1 MPACAAD
8 PLARIHMA
16 PATIAKSAARGAV
29 AARRETAVNIAAAF
43 CTAPFWEERAMNE
56 ILMAWDV
63 VNVLA
68 LFVLLLAF
76 LWIIA
81 AKWLR

>member
-1 MPACAAD
+1 M
-8 PLARIHMA
+8 
-16 PATIAKSAARGAV
+16 K
-29 AARRETAVNIAAAF
+29 
-43 CTAPFWEERAMNE
+43 E

-63 VNVLA
+63 INVLA

-76 LWIIA
+76 IWIIA